1 MTLQIHPTGDYSFV
15 PGIAPYSCGV
25 VSNPGFEIVLVI
37 LPKVVSWRRG
47 FQVIESFLA
56 AEQRPKTAL
65 CAVSLRS
72 PEPFTFEGFE
82 KFNADYAAIL
92 RDWGVFV
99 EGVNPVARTNVAPE
113 LVAPMVP
120 SLYGFAYTKPCL
132 PDLPPTF
139 VVAGAGELPEG
150 VLSHEA
156 IVRAGDT
163 SPAGLLEKADFV
175 LALMENRLQQLGVS
189 WSEVTTTNVYTIH
202 PVDPLSSTMIQPRIK
217 AAGIHGLTWHYARP
231 PIRAI
236 EFEMDV
242 RGVRREVI
250 IRTAL
255 LQD

>member
-1 MTLQIHPTGDYSFV
+1 MSLQIHPTGDYSFV

-25 VSNPGFEIVLVI
+25 ISNPGFEIVHVV
-37 LPKVVSWRRG
+37 LPKVVSWRTG

-56 AEQRPKTAL
+56 AEQRPKAAL

-72 PEPFTFEGFE
+72 PEPFTFEGFA
-82 KFNADYAAIL
+82 KFNGEYAAVL
-92 RDWGVFV
+92 SDWGVFV

-113 LVAPMVP
+113 LVAPAVP
-120 SLYGFAYTKPCL
+120 SLYGFAYTKPCA
-132 PDLPPTF
+132 PDLPATF

-150 VLSHEA
+150 VLSYEG

-163 SPAGLLEKADFV
+163 SPAGISDKADFV
-175 LALMENRLQQLGVS
+175 LNLMETRLRQLGVS
-189 WSEVTTTNVYTIH
+189 WSEVTRTNVYTIH
-202 PVDPLSSTMIQPRIK
+202 SSDPLASTMIQPRIK
-217 AAGIHGLTWHYARP
+217 AAGIHGVTWHYSRP
-231 PIRAI
+231 PIREI

-250 IRTAL
+250 IRTAM